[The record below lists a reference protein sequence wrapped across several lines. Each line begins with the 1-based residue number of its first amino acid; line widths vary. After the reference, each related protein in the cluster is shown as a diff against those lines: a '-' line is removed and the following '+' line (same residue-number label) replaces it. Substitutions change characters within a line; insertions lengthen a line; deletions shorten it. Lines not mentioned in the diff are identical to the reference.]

1 MIDFI
6 KKKKHPLKKAINYYQ
21 ANQKQ
26 KKVNMKSR
34 TSYYEI

>member
-6 KKKKHPLKKAINYYQ
+6 KKKKHSLKKQSTIIQ

-34 TSYYEI
+34 PSYYEI